1 MIANNNNYLMT
12 TEMKVHRSKTLKVFF
27 QVFFRCFSGVFQV
40 FFKVFF
46 KCIIIQ
52 LRGRIGKHTDSGA

>member
-27 QVFFRCFSGVFQV
+27 QVFF
-40 FFKVFF
+40 KVFF